1 MSEKKASDGSSFSF
15 TSDLFGIRDTSSLSS
30 NHIFGPVFSS
40 SSSFKASQNSEVGGK
55 SHAVSYSPKTEGSS
69 KYKECK
75 NGSTSSR
82 EVGSFY
88 QEQRTNPCHLSSSI
102 YYGGQDIYTDQN
114 PGTGFNSSLKRDGG
128 EDDSGGASR
137 GNWWQGSLYY

>member
-15 TSDLFGIRDTSSLSS
+15 TSDLFGTRDTSDLSS
-30 NHIFGPVFSS
+30 THIFGPIY
-40 SSSFKASQNSEVGGK
+40 SSSFKASQHSEVGGK
-55 SHAVSYSPKTEGSS
+55 SKAFSCSLKTGTSE
-69 KYKECK
+69 YKECK
-75 NGSTSSR
+75 NQSTSSR
-82 EVGSFY
+82 EMDSFY
-88 QEQRTNPCHLSSSI
+88 QEQRTDPCHLSSSI
-102 YYGGQDIYTDQN
+102 YYGGRDVYTQN

>member
-1 MSEKKASDGSSFSF
+1 MSEKKPSDASSFSF

-40 SSSFKASQNSEVGGK
+40 SFKPSGQHSEVGGK
-55 SHAVSYSPKTEGSS
+55 SPALSYFPKTGNS

-82 EVGSFY
+82 EMGSFY

-102 YYGGQDIYTDQN
+102 YYGGQDVYTQN
-114 PGTGFNSSLKRDGG
+114 PATGFNSPLKRDHGG

>member
-15 TSDLFGIRDTSSLSS
+15 TTDLFGTRDTSSLSS

-40 SSSFKASQNSEVGGK
+40 SFKASQHSEVGGK
-55 SHAVSYSPKTEGSS
+55 SQAFSCSPKTEGNS
-69 KYKECK
+69 KYKE
-75 NGSTSSR
+75 GRSQSTSSR
-82 EVGSFY
+82 EMGSFY
-88 QEQRTNPCHLSSSI
+88 QEQRTDPCHLSSSI
-102 YYGGQDIYTDQN
+102 YYGGQDVCTQN